1 MVVGEVCRGSDLL
14 NNCHK
19 DWEDGQKGMFR
30 ARVVTLNYQK
40 DGGQDDYDRKRIVIC
55 VHGIVWGDS
64 REYQSDGN
72 W

>member
-1 MVVGEVCRGSDLL
+1 MVTTQRPWV
-14 NNCHK
+14 NNWGLVKVEKVPCP
-19 DWEDGQKGMFR
+19 
-30 ARVVTLNYQK
+30 VVTLNYQK